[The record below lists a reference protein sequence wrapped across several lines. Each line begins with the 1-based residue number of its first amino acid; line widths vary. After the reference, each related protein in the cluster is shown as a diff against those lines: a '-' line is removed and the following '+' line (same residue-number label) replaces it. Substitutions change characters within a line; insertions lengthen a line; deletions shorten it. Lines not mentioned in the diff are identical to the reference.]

1 MSVQP
6 AGKQPLLRRDHVL
19 LIGAPRSGTTLLG
32 TMIGS
37 HSDVGMV
44 NEDVDIR
51 ALGRVLGKRLTGVKL
66 CVPNQIRLAK
76 KNFFGSHI
84 LKKCSMI
91 AESPKSCLSIKEY
104 LSKPNL
110 KVVGVVRN
118 GNDSVR
124 SMMVRGKSKF
134 KKAARRWS
142 EAIETIYTIKKMY
155 PDRILVVTFED
166 LVLAPGVTMLRICD
180 FLGLAFED
188 RMLEGHK
195 LNPYYPEPRLDPD
208 KVNRHAKEQFDLDL
222 ERLAPLAFIQ
232 HQELVARTRDEAR
245 SKP

>member
-1 MSVQP
+1 
-6 AGKQPLLRRDHVL
+6 
-19 LIGAPRSGTTLLG
+19 
-32 TMIGS
+32 
-37 HSDVGMV
+37 
-44 NEDVDIR
+44 
-51 ALGRVLGKRLTGVKL
+51 
-66 CVPNQIRLAK
+66 
-76 KNFFGSHI
+76 
-84 LKKCSMI
+84 
-91 AESPKSCLSIKEY
+91 
-104 LSKPNL
+104 
-110 KVVGVVRN
+110 
-118 GNDSVR
+118 
-124 SMMVRGKSKF
+124 MMVRGKSKF

-155 PDRILVVTFED
+155 PNRILVVTFED

-195 LNPYYPEPRLDPD
+195 VNPYYPEPRLDPV

-222 ERLAPLAFIQ
+222 ARLAPLAFIQ